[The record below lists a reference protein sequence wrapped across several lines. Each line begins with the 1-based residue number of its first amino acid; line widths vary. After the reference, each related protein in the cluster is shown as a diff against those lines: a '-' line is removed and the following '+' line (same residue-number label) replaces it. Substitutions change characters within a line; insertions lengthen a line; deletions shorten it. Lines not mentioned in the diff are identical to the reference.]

1 MTAKKINFTYM
12 KTFIQRF
19 FLVVTPVLII
29 VSFVN
34 YFGDAAN
41 IFKKDYEKNI
51 ANNILKGNNVTNIAN
66 HNERL
71 LQKYLINNAPFC
83 PDVLVLGASR
93 SMLISSTYFK
103 GETFFNNCVSGATI
117 EDLIAIVEIYRQ
129 KKCLPKKIIIG
140 VEPYFL
146 NSNNNEKKWETLEL
160 EYQTFVNRMADD
172 SLKKENN
179 LIFKTQVFFKKAFV
193 FKELFS
199 PSYFKSSVLEL
210 VMSKNRAPFVTDK
223 IANKMFTKLSDGSVN
238 YDLGYREA
246 SNETVEEKVSSF
258 LARDISKFENFDKL
272 DISLQSKFISLI
284 DYLLLNNVK
293 VEFFVAPYHPR
304 VYEFITHTAK
314 YKNVIKSEAFFES
327 LAVKKQIKIIGSSD
341 PNKFNL
347 DKTYFY
353 DALHLKEKGVGEF
366 FKSVEE

>member
-1 MTAKKINFTYM
+1 M
-12 KTFIQRF
+12 KSFIKRF
-19 FLVVTPVLII
+19 FLVVMPILII

-51 ANNILKGNNVTNIAN
+51 ANDILKGNNVTNIAN

-71 LQKYLINNAPFC
+71 LQKYLINNASFC
-83 PDVLVLGASR
+83 PDVLMLGASR
-93 SMLISSTYFK
+93 SMLINSTYFK

-117 EDLIAIVEIYRQ
+117 EDLIAIIEMYRQ

-146 NSNNNEKKWETLEL
+146 NSNNNQKRWETLEL
-160 EYQTFVNRMADD
+160 EYQTFINQTAND
-172 SLKKENN
+172 SLKKEDN
-179 LIFKTQVFFKKAFV
+179 LIFKTEVFLKEFFV
-193 FKELFS
+193 FKELLS

-210 VMSKNRAPFVTDK
+210 IMSKNSDPFVTDK
-223 IANKMFTKLSDGSVN
+223 RTNKTFTKLFDGSVN
-238 YDLGYREA
+238 YDVGYREA
-246 SNETVEEKVSSF
+246 SNEMVEEKVSSF
-258 LARDISKFENFDKL
+258 LARDISNFENFDKL
-272 DISLQSKFISLI
+272 DISLQSKFVSLI

-293 VEFFVAPYHPR
+293 VEFFVAPYHPK

-314 YKNVIKSEAFFES
+314 YKNVIKSETFFES
-327 LAVKKQIKIIGSSD
+327 LALKKKIKIIGSSD
-341 PNKFNL
+341 PNKFKL

-353 DALHLKEKGVGEF
+353 DALHLKEKGVGIF
-366 FKSVEE
+366 FNSVAE

>member
-1 MTAKKINFTYM
+1 M
-12 KTFIQRF
+12 KLFVKRF
-19 FLVVTPVLII
+19 FLVVMPILII

-51 ANNILKGNNVTNIAN
+51 ANDLLKGNNVTNVAN
-66 HNERL
+66 YNERL
-71 LQKYLINNAPFC
+71 LQKYLIKNTSFC
-83 PDVLVLGASR
+83 PDVLVIGASR
-93 SMLISSTYFK
+93 SMLINSTYFK
-103 GETFFNNCVSGATI
+103 GETLFNNCVSGATI
-117 EDLIAIVEIYRQ
+117 EDLIAIVEMYRQ

-146 NSNNNEKKWETLEL
+146 NSNNNQKRWETLEL
-160 EYQTFVNRMADD
+160 EYQTFINRTAND
-172 SLKKENN
+172 SLKKEDN
-179 LIFKTQVFFKKAFV
+179 LIFKTHIFLKKVFV
-193 FKELFS
+193 FKELLS

-210 VMSKNRAPFVTDK
+210 IMSKNSDPFVTDK
-223 IANKMFTKLSDGSVN
+223 IANKTFTKLSDGSVN

-246 SNETVEEKVSSF
+246 SNEMVEEKVSSF
-258 LARDISKFENFDKL
+258 LARDISNFENFDKL
-272 DISLQSKFISLI
+272 DIPLQSKFISLI

-293 VEFFVAPYHPR
+293 VEFFVPPYHPK

-314 YKNVIKSEAFFES
+314 YKNVIKSETFFES
-327 LAVKKQIKIIGSSD
+327 LAWKKKIKIIGSSD

-347 DKTYFY
+347 DETYFY
-353 DALHLKEKGVGEF
+353 DALHLKEKGISEI